1 MTQEKLEVQNQLA
14 SAGLEQ
20 ETLRTR
26 CEELGQEKWE
36 LTQVNTDLQQRLQQ
50 TVALARMQVNMYKI
64 KFCGTHYS
72 RRPILAAS
80 HY

>member
-50 TVALARMQVNMYKI
+50 TVALARMQVDMHI
-64 KFCGTHYS
+64 KLNVAEHIIREGLF
-72 RRPILAAS
+72 
-80 HY
+80 

>member
-50 TVALARMQVNMYKI
+50 TVALARMQVDMHI
-64 KFCGTHYS
+64 KLNVAEHIIREG
-72 RRPILAAS
+72 LL
-80 HY
+80 